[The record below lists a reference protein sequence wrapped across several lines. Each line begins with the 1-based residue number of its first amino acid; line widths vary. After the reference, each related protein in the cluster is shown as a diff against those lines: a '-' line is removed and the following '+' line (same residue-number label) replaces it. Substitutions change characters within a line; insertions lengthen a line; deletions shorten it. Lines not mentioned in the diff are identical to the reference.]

1 MKIAVFPGSFD
12 PVTIGHQDIIARA
25 SKLFDRVYVS
35 IVPNGTKTHPMFSDE
50 QKLALMRASVEDF
63 PNVEAELGGGLLT
76 DYALRKNAQF
86 LVRGVRNSVDFDA
99 EQQLSL
105 IYRDV
110 SEGALETVLLVAEPK
125 YQHISSTMVREM
137 IFPGSFDP
145 VTIGH
150 QDIIARASKL
160 FDRVYVSIVPNGTK
174 THPMFSDEQKLA
186 LMRASV
192 EDFPNVEAELGG
204 GLLTDYALRKNAQ
217 FLVRGVRNSVDFDAE
232 QQLSLIYRDVSE
244 GALETVLLVAEPKYQ
259 HISSTMVR
267 EMIKYGQNLEK
278 YMPLRA
284 AALVKE
290 WGEDHG
296 EQ

>member
-1 MKIAVFPGSFD
+1 MRIAVFPGSFD

-35 IVPNGTKTHPMFSDE
+35 IVPNGTKTHPMFTDE
-50 QKLALMRASVEDF
+50 QKLALMRASVEEF

-105 IYRDV
+105 IY
-110 SEGALETVLLVAEPK
+110 LETVLLVAEPK
-125 YQHISSTMVREM
+125 
-137 IFPGSFDP
+137 F
-145 VTIGH
+145 
-150 QDIIARASKL
+150 
-160 FDRVYVSIVPNGTK
+160 
-174 THPMFSDEQKLA
+174 
-186 LMRASV
+186 
-192 EDFPNVEAELGG
+192 
-204 GLLTDYALRKNAQ
+204 
-217 FLVRGVRNSVDFDAE
+217 
-232 QQLSLIYRDVSE
+232 
-244 GALETVLLVAEPKYQ
+244 Q

-267 EMIKYGQNLEK
+267 EMIKYGQDLEK

-284 AALVKE
+284 AELVKG
-290 WGEDHG
+290 WREDHG

>member
-1 MKIAVFPGSFD
+1 MRIAVFPGSFD

-35 IVPNGTKTHPMFSDE
+35 IVPNGTKTHPMFTDE
-50 QKLALMRASVEDF
+50 QKLALMRASVEEF
-63 PNVEAELGGGLLT
+63 PNVEAEL

-110 SEGALETVLLVAEPK
+110 SDGALETVLLVAEPK
-125 YQHISSTMVREM
+125 
-137 IFPGSFDP
+137 F
-145 VTIGH
+145 
-150 QDIIARASKL
+150 
-160 FDRVYVSIVPNGTK
+160 
-174 THPMFSDEQKLA
+174 
-186 LMRASV
+186 
-192 EDFPNVEAELGG
+192 
-204 GLLTDYALRKNAQ
+204 
-217 FLVRGVRNSVDFDAE
+217 
-232 QQLSLIYRDVSE
+232 
-244 GALETVLLVAEPKYQ
+244 Q

-267 EMIKYGQNLEK
+267 EMIKYGQDLEK

-284 AALVKE
+284 AELVKG
-290 WGEDHG
+290 WREDHG